1 MCSVSAEVKNDTSE
15 KSLYML
21 HSIHFLC
28 GWAPHFAGQIFLQCS
43 GEAGVLVASAKTLK
57 QFKPDLAPNAAIGVI
72 ANMANSA
79 KWEDPAQEMKQ
90 FADAGLHLAPTKL
103 QTGNL
108 LVVPPG
114 HALCMVPL
122 NDSTVAGA
130 AAKFFNKAPA
140 TQENLKIIL
149 DGMAAGAHRDTLTAI
164 VQGIND
170 QGA

>member
-1 MCSVSAEVKNDTSE
+1 MQNDTNE

-21 HSIHFLC
+21 HSLHFLC
-28 GWAPHFAGQIFLQCS
+28 GWGPHFAGQIFLQCL
-43 GEAGVLVASAKTLK
+43 GEAGVLVAPAKTLK
-57 QFKPDLAPNAAIGVI
+57 QFKPDLRPDAATGVI

-79 KWEDPAQEMKQ
+79 KWEDPAKEIKQ
-90 FADAGLHLAPTKL
+90 FADAGLHLASTKL

-130 AAKFFNKAPA
+130 AAKFFDKAPA
-140 TQENLKIIL
+140 TQENLNIIL
-149 DGMAAGAHRDTLTAI
+149 DGMAAGAPADTLRAI

-170 QGA
+170 QLP